1 MAFVHWSFECLYRS
15 LEKLLHQTASS
26 TESQC
31 DDNDATW
38 ENAKNHKIIEGFV
51 DLDVQHVSDAKLTFD
66 QVASCY
72 FQMIPVVTDVF
83 WWGHSVFGLAID
95 DRKPHLGQQG
105 LDDPN
110 RWGNVIKNSWRDT
123 WGDRGYAMLSG
134 SKAVPDGA
142 CAPRAVVAA

>member
-1 MAFVHWSFECLYRS
+1 MPYVQLSPHAVACKIYNFTDRGAWGALSMDFISRS
-15 LEKLLHQTASS
+15 GIPSEEFWPQKSMNRRY
-26 TESQC
+26 
-31 DDNDATW
+31 DNDATW
-38 ENAKNHKIIEGFV
+38 ENAKNHRIIEGFV

-105 LDDPN
+105 LDDPDPMGQ
-110 RWGNVIKNSWRDT
+110 RHQK
-123 WGDRGYAMLSG
+123 
-134 SKAVPDGA
+134 
-142 CAPRAVVAA
+142 